1 MQRIGF
7 LTVLGLCLL
16 AAGSS
21 RAQVHDGDVR
31 LYLDGTLFSWT
42 KQVTEGEGGGF
53 TAEDETITKSSGLFS
68 GGGAGVGYALSD
80 YLLPELY
87 VALQNSKIENGDTDL
102 TTRQWELR
110 PCLEV
115 PLLPRQRIVPFV
127 MAGMTLGRQ
136 ITKGLGDS
144 DTDITMF
151 GLGPALGVGAH
162 AFLTERAS
170 LDLGLTYRGTFFVK
184 NSLED
189 DLPDGIEINVKQH
202 ALLLTV
208 GASFWL

>member
-7 LTVLGLCLL
+7 LVVLVLSWL

-21 RAQVHDGDVR
+21 QAQVRDGDLR
-31 LYLDGTLFSWT
+31 LYLDASVVSWM
-42 KQVTEGEGGGF
+42 KLVSETEALGVSS
-53 TAEDETITKSSGLFS
+53 EDETITLSSGALV
-68 GGGAGVGYALSD
+68 GGGVGLGYAVTR

-87 VALQNSKIENGDTDL
+87 VSLQNVKIDANGADATV
-102 TTRQWELR
+102 RQWELR

-115 PLLPRQRIVPFV
+115 PLLPGQRFVPFV
-127 MAGMTLGRQ
+127 VGGMTLGR
-136 ITKGLGDS
+136 IVSKGDLD
-144 DTDITMF
+144 DELTMF

-162 AFLTERAS
+162 AFLTEHAS
-170 LDLGLTYRGTFFVK
+170 LDLALAFRGTFFVK
-184 NSLED
+184 NDVEE
-189 DLPDGIEINVKQH
+189 DLPDGVEFKIRQY